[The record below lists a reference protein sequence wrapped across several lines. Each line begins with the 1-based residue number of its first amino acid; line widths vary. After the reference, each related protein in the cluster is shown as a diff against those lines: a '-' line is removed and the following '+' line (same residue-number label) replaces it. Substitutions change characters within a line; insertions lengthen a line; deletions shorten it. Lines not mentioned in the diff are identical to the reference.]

1 MAGEAGGKKFF
12 ADFLPTAGEKA
23 VKHGGLQGHYA
34 AKERIGI
41 AILTEIRVFCSNM
54 ERKKLTCVSYQNK
67 KAKDFFVPCR
77 PYSDRTA
84 PVHSVEAAL
93 YRPARITP
101 GLIMST
107 CALI

>member
-1 MAGEAGGKKFF
+1 MRAGALFSSAISGGQDSWRSGWEKFF

-41 AILTEIRVFCSNM
+41 AILTETRVFCSNM

-67 KAKDFFVPCR
+67 KAKDFCSLP
-77 PYSDRTA
+77 
-84 PVHSVEAAL
+84 AL
-93 YRPARITP
+93 Q
-101 GLIMST
+101 
-107 CALI
+107 

>member
-1 MAGEAGGKKFF
+1 MLDGDF
-12 ADFLPTAGEKA
+12 A
-23 VKHGGLQGHYA
+23 V
-34 AKERIGI
+34 KERIGI
-41 AILTEIRVFCSNM
+41 ANLIIFVVKCSNM
-54 ERKKLTCVSYQNK
+54 KRVPFLSVSYQNK

-84 PVHSVEAAL
+84 PVLSVQAAL
-93 YRPARITP
+93 HWPARITP

>member
-1 MAGEAGGKKFF
+1 
-12 ADFLPTAGEKA
+12 
-23 VKHGGLQGHYA
+23 YA
-34 AKERIGI
+34 AEERIGI
-41 AILTEIRVFCSNM
+41 AILTENRAFCSNM
-54 ERKKLTCVSYQNK
+54 ERKNLTCVSYQNK